1 MPRCLFGRFILGFMQ
16 MLDSEKASA
25 SAPARAAR
33 KTFRRRVSG
42 RPSATRQ
49 GIAAGHRIA
58 RL

>member
-1 MPRCLFGRFILGFMQ
+1 MGIAQ